1 VASDHHYIKLNSLSL
16 NICNILLSYSL
27 FFPFFERFPAKIFE
41 HYTNNNKSL
50 YKVLLLFIKVK
61 LFIKLYKVL
70 LLFIKHTDKMIYCVR
85 LISHFYLFLSYDKLF
100 KPRIERDSWIFL
112 SCSQSTSSK
121 SLSYYITHEI
131 LNLDCGN
138 FPTNDTVIIS
148 PLFNITT
155 NLTKQTYNMYV
166 MIHCVTVYHLCL
178 LLLNKKILVSLII
191 RKRSLFESF

>member
-1 VASDHHYIKLNSLSL
+1 MASDHHYIKLNSLSL

-41 HYTNNNKSL
+41 HYTNNNKS
-50 YKVLLLFIKVK
+50 
-61 LFIKLYKVL
+61 LYKVL

>member
-1 VASDHHYIKLNSLSL
+1 VASGHHYIKLNSLSL

-100 KPRIERDSWIFL
+100 KPRLERFLDFSVLQSINKLEIFVILYNTWNIKLGLREL
-112 SCSQSTSSK
+112 S
-121 SLSYYITHEI
+121 
-131 LNLDCGN
+131 
-138 FPTNDTVIIS
+138 
-148 PLFNITT
+148 
-155 NLTKQTYNMYV
+155 
-166 MIHCVTVYHLCL
+166 
-178 LLLNKKILVSLII
+178 NKWYSDHFTFI
-191 RKRSLFESF
+191 